1 MAKTCM
7 IEKVKRPPKFKVR
20 AYNRCKLCGRPRAF
34 IRDFGI
40 CRICFR
46 NLALQGHIPGVTK
59 SSW

>member
-7 IEKVKRPPKFKVR
+7 IEKAKREPKFKVR
-20 AYNRCKLCGRPRAF
+20 AYNRCKICGRPKAYLRKFAM
-34 IRDFGI
+34 

-46 NLALQGHIPGVTK
+46 NLSLQGLIPGVTK

>member
-7 IEKVKRPPKFKVR
+7 IEKTKRPPKFSVR
-20 AYNRCKLCGRPRAF
+20 VYNRCKVCGRPRAYL
-34 IRDFGI
+34 RKFGM

-46 NLALQGHIPGVTK
+46 TFALRGQIPGVTK

>member
-1 MAKTCM
+1 MAKKCM
-7 IEKVKRPPKFKVR
+7 IEKANSEPKFKVR
-20 AYNRCKLCGRPRAF
+20 MYNRCKVCGRPRGF
-34 IRDFGI
+34 LRKFSL